1 MLGIKQ
7 QQETGRQGRA
17 CALACNVMADASVT
31 LTNSNCQLLKNTKV
45 FTSSALRK

>member
-7 QQETGRQGRA
+7 QQETGRHVRA

-31 LTNSNCQLLKNTKV
+31 LTNSNCQLLINTKV
-45 FTSSALRK
+45 SYSQVLH